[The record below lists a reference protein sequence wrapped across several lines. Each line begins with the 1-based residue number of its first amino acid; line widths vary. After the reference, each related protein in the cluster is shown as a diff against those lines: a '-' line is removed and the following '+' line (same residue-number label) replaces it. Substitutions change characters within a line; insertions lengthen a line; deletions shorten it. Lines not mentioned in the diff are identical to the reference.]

1 MWSCAA
7 KLTPKWRRRQATPR
21 DRGSSPEVGGPPTA
35 EELGALPTPPTPPT
49 FPGATPPRAAR
60 DADADASA
68 NEIPRRPPSP
78 STPLRSALEDAR
90 TLREQLE
97 KERAAHAALR
107 EDMDREQRS
116 LQARAASAQW
126 NREAAAGGG
135 AQAIEPPKPRPK
147 TTLEQLLGIT
157 CGVRLACD
165 DEGNW
170 EDPEA
175 LPAWDFSDGATTA
188 KPAEGVRMAAFSDA
202 ADRQASGKAAGGA
215 GDVPP
220 APPATARVFEASPPR
235 KPPTPIGRSTNHAAY
250 SV

>member
-1 MWSCAA
+1 M
-7 KLTPKWRRRQATPR
+7 
-21 DRGSSPEVGGPPTA
+21 
-35 EELGALPTPPTPPT
+35 
-49 FPGATPPRAAR
+49 RAGR
-60 DADADASA
+60 DAAASA
-68 NEIPRRPPSP
+68 GRSPPSVAGD
-78 STPLRSALEDAR
+78 PLRSALGDAR

-107 EDMDREQRS
+107 EDMDRERRS

-126 NREAAAGGG
+126 NRDAAAGGG

-202 ADRQASGKAAGGA
+202 ADRQAAGSGRRRGRRPARAAR
-215 GDVPP
+215 DR
-220 APPATARVFEASPPR
+220 ARF
-235 KPPTPIGRSTNHAAY
+235 
-250 SV
+250 